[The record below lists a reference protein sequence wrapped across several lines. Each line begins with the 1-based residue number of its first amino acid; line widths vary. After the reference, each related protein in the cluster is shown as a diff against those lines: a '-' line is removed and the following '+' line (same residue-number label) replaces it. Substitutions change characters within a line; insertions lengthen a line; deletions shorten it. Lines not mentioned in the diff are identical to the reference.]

1 MYLLV
6 VSEPFLELSGMLT
19 QNLMHDW
26 FYDLL
31 KFRVKMG
38 PRINIPII
46 SK

>member
-1 MYLLV
+1 MYLFV
-6 VSEPFLELSGMLT
+6 VSEPFSESSGTLA

-26 FYDLL
+26 FNDLL
-31 KFRVKMG
+31 KSRVKMG